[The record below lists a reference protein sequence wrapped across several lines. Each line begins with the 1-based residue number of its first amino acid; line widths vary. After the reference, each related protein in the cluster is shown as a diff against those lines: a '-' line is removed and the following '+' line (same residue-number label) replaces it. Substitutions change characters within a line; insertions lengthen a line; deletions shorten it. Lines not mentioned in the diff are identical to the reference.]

1 MSVPIPPP
9 DQTPL
14 WRRLLAILLL
24 AVWPA
29 GALFLLLGSAAG
41 EDSFLGRGFTALAGA
56 PWWVAIGAAMALVVA
71 TLFAIPASLRLA
83 ADITIGASVFAL
95 ILSWGLDP
103 AIADT
108 TGTPLWGCLLFSVGV
123 AIVDAAHRRAET
135 GHRAP
140 PRRLTVSP
148 GAGLLVFFGNISYAS
163 TPLFF

>member
-9 DQTPL
+9 DLRKAPPL
-14 WRRLLAILLL
+14 RQRLLTILLL
-24 AVWPA
+24 AIWPA

-95 ILSWGLDP
+95 ILSWSLDP

-108 TGTPLWGCLLFSVGV
+108 TGTP
-123 AIVDAAHRRAET
+123 RRSGGRARREVRT
-135 GHRAP
+135 GH
-140 PRRLTVSP
+140 SP
-148 GAGLLVFFGNISYAS
+148 ALVD
-163 TPLFF
+163 